1 MICGLN
7 GKVSIGKRRSWINI
21 LISSILF
28 ASSIFIGFNSDISA
42 ILTMEDLVELSRF
55 LTAFPPPILAVLV
68 FLNNFVKSLLVILLG
83 FLIGIPPI
91 VFLVFNG
98 LILGAVVK
106 YGFASIGFAGTLAS
120 LLPHGIIELPS
131 VLVASALGLNVGWE
145 AWVGVLGK
153 ESHVKAVVVRSL
165 KIFFKVITPLLAV
178 AAFIEVF
185 ITPIVYSL
193 IAYG

>member
-1 MICGLN
+1 M
-7 GKVSIGKRRSWINI
+7 
-21 LISSILF
+21 
-28 ASSIFIGFNSDISA
+28 GFSSDISA
-42 ILTMEDLVELSRF
+42 ISIMEDLVELSRF

-98 LILGAVVK
+98 LILGAVIK
-106 YGFASIGFAGTLAS
+106 YGFASIGLAGTLAS

-131 VLVASALGLNVGWE
+131 VLVASALGLNIGWE

-153 ESHVKAVVVRSL
+153 ESHVKPVVVRSL
-165 KIFFKVITPLLAV
+165 KIFLKVITPLLAV

-185 ITPIVYSL
+185 ITPIIYGF

>member
-1 MICGLN
+1 MNRKIS
-7 GKVSIGKRRSWINI
+7 VEKRRLWINI

-28 ASSIFIGFNSDISA
+28 TSSIFMGFTSDFSA
-42 ILTMEDLVELSRF
+42 ISIIEGLVELSRF
-55 LTAFPPPILAVLV
+55 LTAFPPPILAVLI
-68 FLNNFVKSLLVILLG
+68 FLNNFIKSLLVILLG

-91 VFLVFNG
+91 VFLIFNG
-98 LILGAVVK
+98 LILGAVAR
-106 YGFASIGFAGTLAS
+106 YGFASIGFTGTLAS
-120 LLPHGIIELPS
+120 ILPHGIIELPS

-145 AWVGVLGK
+145 AWIGVLGK
-153 ESHVKAVVVRSL
+153 ESRVKTVVVRSL

-185 ITPIVYSL
+185 ITPIIYGF